1 MLTTTPLASPGAR
14 QCDGSVEPIRV
25 TGDKPPM
32 TTGRALTL
40 ALRLLCTTAATA
52 AAVTLPGCCGIGFD
66 PWQAAEAVELETDA
80 DLFAVTRVP
89 YDSSDRPYENL
100 AVGAGGIVVMWGSDF
115 DSATNDFMTFV
126 DSQQVGDQNLRAV
139 WADESAWWVVGDA
152 GTVVV
157 SVDRG
162 LAWTTVDLGTTA
174 NLRGI
179 TSVGSRLVVVGDG
192 VVFLQGGDGVWT
204 EIPAPAGGWG
214 DLRAIHHDGSR
225 VYVVGLA
232 GKVWSAVE
240 PSGEWMAEDVGTSV
254 DLFDVGTL
262 ASYGD
267 PSLTVVVGAAGTL
280 LLRDTAGWTR
290 VETKVD
296 ADLIAYRGHELLA
309 VDGGLYEIRDN
320 PKRRPRRIDTLAGAL
335 AMAQSAPGV
344 LAVGSQGV
352 AYDKPFVHCPGG
364 RPFVVHG
371 EPITAQLRPECF
383 ATSAMPAAIEPELA
397 RAWAEDGLFEHAS
410 VASFARFALELLA
423 LGAPPALLRE
433 VHVAIADELRHASLC
448 FGLARRFGV
457 AVDPG
462 ALPISNAVLARV
474 GDPIATALAL
484 FEEGCVNES
493 LAACEAAD
501 AAGTCQDAEIREVLE
516 SIAADERRHASLA
529 WGALRWLIDTHGER
543 VRAPLRAR
551 LARLES
557 RSRVLVRD
565 VAFDRR
571 WIAHGRLSPVRR
583 AQVHRRVM
591 AELVSPLARELLVQ
605 PREIT

>member
-1 MLTTTPLASPGAR
+1 MQRLGAR
-14 QCDGSVEPIRV
+14 PLLAIELVEPIRV
-25 TGDKPPM
+25 AGDDPPM
-32 TTGRALTL
+32 MTGRALTL

-52 AAVTLPGCCGIGFD
+52 AAVTLPGCCGIGYD
-66 PWQAAEAVELETDA
+66 PWQAAEVIELETDA
-80 DLFAVTRVP
+80 DLFAVTGLP
-89 YDSSDRPYENL
+89 YDNSDHPYENL

-115 DSATNDFMTFV
+115 DSATIEFTTFV

-162 LAWTTVDLGTTA
+162 LTWTAVDLGTTA

-214 DLRAIHHDGSR
+214 DLRAVHDDGSR
-225 VYVVGLA
+225 VFTVGLA
-232 GKVWSAVE
+232 GKVWSAE
-240 PSGEWMAEDVGTSV
+240 DPSGEWTAEEIGTSV

-262 ASYGD
+262 ESYGD

-296 ADLIAYRGHELLA
+296 ADLIAYDGHQVLA
-309 VDGGLYEIRDN
+309 AGGRLYEIRDN
-320 PKRRPRRIDTLAGAL
+320 PKRRLRHIDTLAGAL
-335 AMAQSAPGV
+335 AMASEFGLGV
-344 LAVGSQGV
+344 LAVGSEGV
-352 AYDKPFVHCPGG
+352 AYDKPLVYCKGG
-364 RPFVVHG
+364 RPFVVNG
-371 EPITAQLRPECF
+371 EPITAQLRPERF
-383 ATSAMPAAIEPELA
+383 AMSARPVPIEPELA
-397 RAWAEDGLFEHAS
+397 RAWAEDGLIEHAS
-410 VASFARFALELLA
+410 VASFARFAIELLA
-423 LGAPPALLRE
+423 LGAPPSLLRE
-433 VHVAIADELRHASLC
+433 VHVAIADELRHATLC

-457 AVDPG
+457 AVNPG
-462 ALPISNAVLARV
+462 ALPMSKAVLARV

-501 AAGTCQDAEIREVLE
+501 AAETCEDAEIREVLE
-516 SIAADERRHASLA
+516 SIAADERRHATLA

-551 LARLES
+551 LARIES
-557 RSRVLVRD
+557 RSVVRD
-565 VAFDRR
+565 VEFDPRL
-571 WIAHGRLSPVRR
+571 IAHGRLSPARR
-583 AQVHRRVM
+583 AQVHRRVI